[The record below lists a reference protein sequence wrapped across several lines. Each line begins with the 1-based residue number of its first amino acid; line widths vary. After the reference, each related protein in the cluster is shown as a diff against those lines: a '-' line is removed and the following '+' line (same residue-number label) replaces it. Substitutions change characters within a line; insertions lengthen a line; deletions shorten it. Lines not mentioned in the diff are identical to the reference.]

1 MHTAL
6 RFTVAQRSPS
16 RRVFAVMLLAGVLA
30 SCRDERSPVAPP
42 AIAVQANAAASEH
55 AGATLAWHATAR
67 DVMRARA
74 VDVLP
79 SRRPNPPSQTR
90 TMAYLGLAEYTAVI
104 AAEDSKEGGIHASPA
119 GAVAGASA
127 AVLSYFLPFDAV
139 RFEAQVAAEA
149 LADPSPQEQH
159 TSFAAGVAVGR
170 AIGAQIIER
179 ARTDG
184 FVNAAPVA
192 IPVGPQ
198 YWRSSNVP
206 PTPPLLPHLG
216 QMRTFFI
223 ASGDAFRPGPP
234 PVFGS
239 PEYLA
244 ALAEV
249 RHVSDTRTAEQTRIA
264 QYWAPPALSATFDQM
279 IADLVSKHHL
289 DERRASHAFALSLM
303 AGFDALI
310 ACHDAK
316 YTYWLVRPTQ
326 ADPGITLAPRVG
338 LPNHPSYPSNH
349 ACIDGALDAVLSDLF
364 PAESDDIR
372 AAMEEGAISRLY
384 GGLHYRFDAV
394 TGLAMGRAIGNAALA
409 ADVHG
414 HQQFVLR

>member
-1 MHTAL
+1 MRTAP
-6 RFTVAQRSPS
+6 RFTVAQRLPS
-16 RRVFAVMLLAGVLA
+16 RRVLAVMLVSSLVA
-30 SCRDERSPVAPP
+30 SCRDARSPVAPP
-42 AIAVQANAAASEH
+42 AIAVQASAAASTH

-74 VDVLP
+74 VDVIP
-79 SRRPNPPSQTR
+79 SRRPSPPAQVR
-90 TMAYLGLAEYTAVI
+90 IMAYLGLAEYTAVI
-104 AAEDSKEGGIHASPA
+104 AAEDSKERGVHASPA

-127 AVLSYFLPFDAV
+127 AVLSYFLPFDAA
-139 RFEAQVAAEA
+139 RFEAQVSAEA
-149 LADPSPQEQH
+149 LADPSPQERH
-159 TSFAAGVAVGR
+159 TSFAAGVSVGR

-179 ARTDG
+179 ARTDR
-184 FVNAAPVA
+184 FVNPTPVT

-206 PTPPLLPHLG
+206 PTPPLLPRLG

-223 ASGDAFRPGPP
+223 ASGDAFRPAPP
-234 PVFGS
+234 PAFGS

-249 RHVSDTRTAEQTRIA
+249 RYYSDTRTAEQTRIA
-264 QYWAPPALSATFDQM
+264 QYWAPPALSATQDQI
-279 IADLVSKHHL
+279 IADLVSRYHL
-289 DERRASHAFALSLM
+289 NERKASHAFALTFM

-316 YTYWLVRPTQ
+316 YTYWLLRPTQ

-349 ACIDGALDAVLSDLF
+349 ACIDGAFDAVLSDLF

-394 TGLAMGRAIGNAALA
+394 VGLAMGRAAGHAALA
-409 ADVHG
+409 ADVNG
-414 HQQFVLR
+414 HEQFVLK